1 MYPVPR
7 MLIAAAFFLAVGYGI
22 VALVFLSP
30 AREGLIA
37 YLFGLPV
44 LAGIGIAIFARGEP
58 GDQKPVHEPRLSE
71 AEFEALEDRV
81 DQLASTD
88 TGAMAHAAHPRRGGR
103 FDPARNEQDFQ
114 ELVRQ
119 AIDELPPEFAHA
131 LDHVGV
137 VVSDQGAVQRIN
149 GRRQPLYGLYIGHGG
164 RSAYIIGAPAGGA
177 LPDRIVIFRDTLVHD
192 YGNDPTRL
200 RAAVTRTLRH
210 ELAHH
215 LGWDEEG
222 VRKLGL

>member
-7 MLIAAAFFLAVGYGI
+7 MLIAAAFFLAIGFGI

-30 AREGLIA
+30 PREGLIV
-37 YLFGLPV
+37 YLVGLPV
-44 LAGIGIAIFARGEP
+44 LAGIGIAVFARGEP

-71 AEFEALEDRV
+71 REFEALEDRV
-81 DQLASTD
+81 DRLGSTD
-88 TGAMAHAAHPRRGGR
+88 PAPGARSGHPHSGGR
-103 FDPARNEQDFQ
+103 FDPARNEDDFR

-119 AIDELPPEFAHA
+119 AIDTLPPEFAHA

-137 VVSDQGAVQRIN
+137 VVSDQGSVQRVN
-149 GRRQPLYGLYIGHGG
+149 GRRQPLYGLYVGYGG
-164 RSAYIIGAPAGGA
+164 RSSYIIGAPAGGA
-177 LPDRIVIFRDTLVHD
+177 LPDRIVIFRDTLVND
-192 YGNDPTRL
+192 YGHDPARL